1 MRAYK
6 FENREIRSF
15 RIREKTL
22 NFNNLFNKKDKF
34 ACFLMADLIQPS
46 DRAQLKDAFE
56 EQELKLTFL
65 SKKMVDLLFKDKGSI
80 TLKNLLKGNVI
91 KIEPYETSKTD
102 NLSLQTKIRFVL
114 SQNSFNLRFIVL
126 NDGLYRREKIEKFLE
141 RLDEGEMFNAVSITE
156 QLKQPL
162 LKSPL
167 FEGLFYSKKHYSK

>member
-15 RIREKTL
+15 RIREKAL
-22 NFNNLFNKKDKF
+22 NFNNLFTKKNKF

-65 SKKMVDLLFKDKGSI
+65 SKKMVDLLLKDKASI

-91 KIEPYETSKTD
+91 QIEPYETSKVD
-102 NLSLQTKIRFVL
+102 DASLQNKIRFVL
-114 SQNSFNLRFIVL
+114 SQNVFNLRFIVL
-126 NDGLYRREKIEKFLE
+126 NDGFYRKEKVEKFLE
-141 RLDEGEMFNAVSITE
+141 RLNEGENFNVVSITE
-156 QLKQPL
+156 QLRQPL

-167 FEGLFYSKKHYSK
+167 FEGLFFSRQHYSK